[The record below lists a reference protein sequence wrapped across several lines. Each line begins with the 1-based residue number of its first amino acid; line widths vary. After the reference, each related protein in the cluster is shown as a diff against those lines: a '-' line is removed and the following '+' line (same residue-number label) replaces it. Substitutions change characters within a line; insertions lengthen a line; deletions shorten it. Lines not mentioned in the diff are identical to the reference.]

1 MSNTYTV
8 HMVSAIHNDGTI
20 KKEIIQEDA
29 DYEKITAW
37 FGPEAA
43 EDLNRILDGDDYD
56 ELYSLQ
62 DLLTD
67 PAELLDGLQDATGNT
82 IKGVVVEWYTYCDRE
97 LVEGFNSGL
106 AWARIDPLNGGVEKG
121 NSSGLDLTARI
132 KVDAE
137 IW

>member
-8 HMVSAIHNDGTI
+8 HMVSAIRKDGSI
-20 KKEIIQEDA
+20 NKEIIKTDV
-29 DYEKITAW
+29 DYEKLTAW

-43 EDLNRILDGDDYD
+43 KELNYVLAGDNDNDLY
-56 ELYSLQ
+56 ELQ

-67 PAELLDGLQDATGNT
+67 PTELLNALRDTKEDTF
-82 IKGVVVEWYTYCDRE
+82 KGVVVEWYTYCDRD

-106 AWARIDPLNGGVEKG
+106 AWARIDPNSGEIESG
-121 NSSGLDLTARI
+121 NSNGLDLTARI
-132 KVDAE
+132 KTDAE